1 MTQVWILCGM
11 KRNCFLLVVAFLVA
25 GVLPQKA
32 LADEVWSTEEYDV
45 TYERDRNTTA
55 IWSYG
60 RDGIIFIEGLAGV
73 YKDRGSYRGYWA
85 QSSSS
90 LRCDTY
96 REGANGKPT
105 YHWGR
110 FEITFM
116 DSEFPSRWHAHIG
129 LCEREPRI
137 FLNGT
142 PVTNP

>member
-1 MTQVWILCGM
+1 M
-11 KRNCFLLVVAFLVA
+11 KRNWFLLAFALLVA
-25 GVLPQKA
+25 GLIPQSA

-45 TYERDRNTTA
+45 IYQRDRNRTA

-73 YKDRGSYRGYWA
+73 STNRGSYRGYWA

-96 REGANGKPT
+96 REGKNGKAT

-110 FEITFM
+110 FEITFI
-116 DSEFPSRWHAHIG
+116 DPDFPSRWHAHIG
-129 LCEREPRI
+129 LCEREPTI

-142 PVTNP
+142 PVTAP